1 MHGRLQIDAG
11 AARVLREQGRSLLAV
26 GVRGVS
32 GDFDRGEIVS
42 CVTEEGNEVA
52 RGLSNCSAP
61 EVMQIMGRPSEQIG
75 TILGYVDEPELIHR
89 DNLVVVG

>member
-1 MHGRLQIDAG
+1 MQIDAG

-26 GVRGVS
+26 GVRAVS
-32 GDFDRGEIVS
+32 GDFERGEIVS
-42 CVTEEGNEVA
+42 CVTEEGGEVA
-52 RGLSNCSAP
+52 RGLSNYSAA
-61 EVMQIMGRPSEQIG
+61 EVTRIMGHPSEQIG